1 MPVNGNVSGVATA
14 VSHGDPIAP
23 VIFGVTLILIAA
35 LIGRHL
41 ARRTNQPSVL
51 GELLM
56 GLLVGNVLAW
66 SGYELMLVLREGTA
80 VMDMTKA
87 ALAGLDWSTAAEHV
101 LGEDRAA
108 GFLEVLQGPHGGE
121 YLLVVHAVDVFSRYG
136 VIFLLFHVGLETSLS
151 DLRNVGYESVRV
163 AVLGVLAPFALGA
176 LASWSFSP
184 NGGYAQHLFLGATL
198 GATSIGITAR
208 VLRDLNR
215 SQSGEARI
223 ILGAAVIDDILGLIM
238 LAIVTGIIVTGSLQL
253 DEVGRTLALATLF
266 IAAVLALGPW
276 VIRGLV
282 YILKS
287 LDEMEAKIFI
297 SFVFV
302 MTLAWAASLVGLAA
316 IIGAFAAGV
325 LVTDDHF
332 KPWHCENCR
341 KYSIEE
347 LFAPIEA
354 ILVPIFFVLMGMQ
367 VKLESF
373 LDLQVI
379 LLASALIVAA
389 VIGKLVCGLG
399 VRQPGL
405 RRLVVGVGML
415 PRGEV
420 GLVFASIGRSLGV
433 VSTEVFSAIVL
444 MVIVTTF
451 ATPPLLKVLFS
462 DDVSE
467 VAADVEA
474 ARDPATP

>member
-1 MPVNGNVSGVATA
+1 MSVMNNGPGVATTL
-14 VSHGDPIAP
+14 SHSDPIAP

-35 LIGRHL
+35 LIGRHF

-80 VMDMTKA
+80 VMDMTEMA
-87 ALAGLDWSTAAEHV
+87 MRGTDWLTAAENV
-101 LGEDRAA
+101 LGSAGAA
-108 GFLEVLQGPHGGE
+108 DFLALLQGPHGGE
-121 YLLVVHAVDVFSRYG
+121 YLQVAHAVDVLSRYG
-136 VIFLLFHVGLETSLS
+136 VIFLLFHVGLETSFTE
-151 DLRNVGYESVRV
+151 LRNVGGDSIRV
-163 AVLGVLAPFALGA
+163 AVLGVMAPFALGF
-176 LASWSFSP
+176 LASWLLSSAD
-184 NGGYAQHLFLGATL
+184 NYEQHLFLGATL

-208 VLRDLNR
+208 VLQDINR

-238 LAIVTGIIVTGSLQL
+238 LAIVTGIVVTGTLRL
-253 DEVGRTLALATLF
+253 GEVVYTITLATVFIGAALMLGPYVIRMLVCMLKRFDEV
-266 IAAVLALGPW
+266 
-276 VIRGLV
+276 
-282 YILKS
+282 
-287 LDEMEAKIFI
+287 EAKIFI

-302 MTLAWAASLVGLAA
+302 MTLAWVASSVGLAT

-325 LVTDDHF
+325 LVTDDQFH
-332 KPWHCENCR
+332 PWDCENCR
-341 KYSIEE
+341 KYSIRE
-347 LFAPIEA
+347 LFMPIEA

-367 VKLESF
+367 VKLEAFFDPYVLLLSAAM
-373 LDLQVI
+373 I
-379 LLASALIVAA
+379 LAA
-389 VIGKLVCGLG
+389 VLGKLVSGWG

-451 ATPPLLKVLFS
+451 ATPPWLKALFADKVATGDIEPVGAEA
-462 DDVSE
+462 DD
-467 VAADVEA
+467 
-474 ARDPATP
+474 